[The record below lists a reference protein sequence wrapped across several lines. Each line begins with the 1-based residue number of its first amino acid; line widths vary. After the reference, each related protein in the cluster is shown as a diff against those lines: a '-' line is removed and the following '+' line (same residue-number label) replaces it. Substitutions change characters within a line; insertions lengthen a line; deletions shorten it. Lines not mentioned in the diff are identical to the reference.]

1 MASLNVQ
8 PYLFFE
14 GRCEEALDF
23 YRRTLGA
30 EVLALMRSRESPD
43 PGMAIPGGA
52 DKIIHA
58 IFRIGETTLLA
69 SDGRCQGPAAF
80 QGFSLSITTPG
91 AAENQRLFDALGD
104 GGTVVMPLMQTFFSP
119 SFGMVTDR
127 FGVSWMLYVAP
138 EGKAAS
144 ARAEAIASQ
153 FEAKV
158 REAEDT
164 IERLSG
170 ADWKQVTAGEKW
182 PVGVT
187 AHHAAEAL
195 EPISHMITA
204 VAAGQAI
211 EGFTMER
218 IDAMNAQHARDF
230 AGCTKR
236 ETIELL
242 RRGAALAARAVR
254 ALSDADLARKGHV
267 VEGMPP
273 MSVEEIATAG
283 LLGHLDEHF
292 GSIRKTAGTRHLT
305 PAPRPADVD
314 PVKGCNG

>member
-14 GRCEEALDF
+14 GRCEEAVDF
-23 YRRTLGA
+23 YRRALGA
-30 EVLALMRSRESPD
+30 EVLGLMRSKDSPD
-43 PGMAIPGGA
+43 PEMAIPGGE

-58 IFRIGETTLLA
+58 IFRVGETTILA
-69 SDGRCQGPAAF
+69 SDGRCQGPATF
-80 QGFSLSITTPG
+80 HGFALSITTPG
-91 AAENQRLFDALGD
+91 AAENQRLFAALAD
-104 GGTVVMPLMQTFFSP
+104 GGHVMMPLMQTFFSP

-144 ARAEAIASQ
+144 ARAESIASQ

-158 REAEDT
+158 REAED
-164 IERLSG
+164 ILQRLSD
-170 ADWKQVTAGEKW
+170 ADWKRVTAGEGW

-195 EPISHMITA
+195 EPISQMIRA
-204 VAAGQAI
+204 VAAGQPI

-218 IDAMNAQHARDF
+218 LDAMNAQHARDF
-230 AGCTKR
+230 AGCTKQ

-242 RRGAALAARAVR
+242 RRGAVQAAQAVR
-254 ALSDADLARKGHV
+254 ALSDADLARKGQV
-267 VEGMPP
+267 MVGAPP
-273 MSVEEIATAG
+273 MSTEDVATAG
-283 LLGHLDEHF
+283 LLGHLDGHI
-292 GSIRKTAGTRHLT
+292 GSIRKTVGR
-305 PAPRPADVD
+305 
-314 PVKGCNG
+314 